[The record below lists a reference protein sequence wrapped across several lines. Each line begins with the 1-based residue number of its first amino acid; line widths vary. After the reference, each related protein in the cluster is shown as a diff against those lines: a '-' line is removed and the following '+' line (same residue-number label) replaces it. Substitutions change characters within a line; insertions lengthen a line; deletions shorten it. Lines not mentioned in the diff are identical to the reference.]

1 MRIPEFLFPLV
12 NRVMQMLLAS
22 PAHGLL
28 SGSIMTIYF
37 TGRRTGRARSTP
49 VRYIREDSSVVN
61 CLTGRQTRWWQNF
74 LAPAEVQLQ
83 IAGRRVAAVAYSAP
97 DDTARIEA
105 ALKETLNRFP
115 GDAPYHG
122 LTRSPTP
129 EAFAAAVANDVL
141 VTFTLRD

>member
-1 MRIPEFLFPLV
+1 MRIPEFLFPII
-12 NRVMQMLLAS
+12 NRVMKLLLAS
-22 PAHGLL
+22 PAHTLL
-28 SGSIMTIYF
+28 SGSVMTIYF

-49 VRYIREDSSVVN
+49 VRYIREDPSVVT

-83 IAGRRVAAVAYSAP
+83 IAGRRVAAVAHSAP
-97 DDTARIEA
+97 DDTARIKA
-105 ALKETLNRFP
+105 ALEETLRRFP

-129 EAFAAAVANDVL
+129 EAFAAAVANDVI

>member
-1 MRIPEFLFPLV
+1 MRIPEFLFPII
-12 NRVMQMLLAS
+12 NRVMKLLLAS

-28 SGSIMTIYF
+28 SGSIMTIHF

-49 VRYIREDSSVVN
+49 VRYIREDLTTVT

-74 LAPAEVQLQ
+74 LSPAEVQLQ

-105 ALKETLNRFP
+105 ALKETLDRFP

-129 EAFAAAVANDVL
+129 QAFAAAVANDVI

>member
-1 MRIPEFLFPLV
+1 MRIPEFLFPII
-12 NRVMQMLLAS
+12 NQVMKVLLLS
-22 PAHGLL
+22 PAHVLF
-28 SGSIMTIYF
+28 SGSVLTIYF
-37 TGRRTGRARSTP
+37 TGRKTGRALSTP
-49 VRYIREDSSVVN
+49 VRYMREGGNVVT

-83 IAGRRVAAVAYSAP
+83 IAGRRVAAVARSAP

-105 ALKETLNRFP
+105 ALKETLDRFP

-129 EAFAAAVANDVL
+129 AAFAAAVANDVI

>member
-1 MRIPEFLFPLV
+1 MRIPEFLFPII
-12 NRVMQMLLAS
+12 NRVMKLLLLS
-22 PAHGLL
+22 PAHRLL
-28 SGSIMTIYF
+28 SGSVMTIYF
-37 TGRRTGRARSTP
+37 TGRKTGRARSTP
-49 VRYIREDSSVVN
+49 VRYIREDPRTVT

-83 IAGRRVAAVAYSAP
+83 IAGRRVAAVARSVP

-105 ALKETLNRFP
+105 ALKETLDRFP

-122 LTRSPTP
+122 LTRSPTL
-129 EAFAAAVANDVL
+129 EDFAAAVANDVI

>member
-1 MRIPEFLFPLV
+1 MRIPEFLFPII
-12 NRVMQMLLAS
+12 NRVMKLLLAS
-22 PAHGLL
+22 PAHALF
-28 SGSIMTIYF
+28 SGSVLTIYF
-37 TGRRTGRARSTP
+37 TGRKTGRARSTP
-49 VRYIREDSSVVN
+49 VRYIREDSTKVT

-83 IAGRRVAAVAYSAP
+83 IAGRRVAAVAHSTP
-97 DDTARIEA
+97 DDAARIEA
-105 ALKETLNRFP
+105 ALKETLDRFP

-129 EAFAAAVANDVL
+129 EAFAAAVANDVI

>member
-1 MRIPEFLFPLV
+1 MRIPEFLFPII
-12 NRVMQMLLAS
+12 NRVMKVLLVS
-22 PAHGLL
+22 PVHGLF
-28 SGSIMTIYF
+28 SGSVLTIYF
-37 TGRRTGRARSTP
+37 TGRRTGRALSTP
-49 VRYIREDSSVVN
+49 VRYIREDGNVVT
-61 CLTGRQTRWWQNF
+61 CLTSRQTRWWQNF

-83 IAGRRVAAVAYSAP
+83 IAGRRVAAVARSSP

-105 ALKETLNRFP
+105 ALKETLDRFP

-129 EAFAAAVANDVL
+129 AAFAAAVANDVI